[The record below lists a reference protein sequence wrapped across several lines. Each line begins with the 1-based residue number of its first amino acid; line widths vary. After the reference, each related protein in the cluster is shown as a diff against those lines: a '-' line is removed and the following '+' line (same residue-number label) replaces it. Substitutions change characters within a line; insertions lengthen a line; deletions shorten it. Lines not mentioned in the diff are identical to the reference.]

1 MSKCIK
7 CEQRRGIDEERLGLI
22 EDLQMALEKQNKR
35 VAMFNEM
42 YAELQEGYKKLKD
55 KYENLLSGYAKGS
68 TSRRADKGSGG
79 NSSSEGANCYWSPGH
94 GTPGNSGAV

>member
-7 CEQRRGIDEERLGLI
+7 CEQRRGIDEERLALI
-22 EDLQMALEKQNKR
+22 DDLQEALQKQNRR
-35 VAMFNEM
+35 VTLLNEM
-42 YAELQEGYKKLKD
+42 YSELQEGYRKLKD
-55 KYENLLSGYAKGS
+55 KYENLLSGYAEGS

-79 NSSSEGANCYWSPGH
+79 NSSSEGANCCWSPSH